1 MSETVTNGSTA
12 GDHTGVPIELENVTK
27 RYSAAASGLAAVDD
41 LTMSIPAGKIV
52 VLLGPSGCGKTTTM
66 RLINRLIEPTS
77 GRIMIG
83 DTDARA
89 QEPNELRRGIGYVIQ
104 QAGLFPH
111 MTVGTNIAQVPQM
124 LGWDKKRIAARV
136 DELLDLVGL
145 DAAQFRDRFPR
156 QLSGGQQQR
165 VGVARA
171 LAADPPVL
179 LMDEPFGALDP
190 ITREHLQDELLR
202 LQDELSKT
210 IVFVTHDIDEAL
222 RIGDQ
227 IAILDKGSQIAQY
240 AAPAEILASP
250 ASEYVEQFIG
260 SGSAMRLL
268 NFAKVSDV
276 ELGQVCECAPGDDVG
291 RVRERIAA
299 SDAPYAL
306 VVDNGRTPVGWV
318 TSDDLD
324 GREGTAGDL
333 AAAIETTIPARATLQ
348 EAMEG
353 LLHAEYDVVPVTRAQ
368 GEYLGVVSLG
378 TIQQELAELKE
389 RQKVRRADN
398 VVAEGDPA

>member
-1 MSETVTNGSTA
+1 VSDTST
-12 GDHTGVPIELENVTK
+12 HTGVPIELENVTK
-27 RYSAAASGLAAVDD
+27 QYTSAGLAAVDD

-111 MTVGTNIAQVPQM
+111 MTVATNIAQVPQM
-124 LGWDKKRIAARV
+124 RRCDKQRISTRV
-136 DELLDLVGL
+136 DELLELVGL
-145 DAAQFRDRFPR
+145 DVAQFRGRYPR

-171 LAADPPVL
+171 LAADPSVL

-190 ITREHLQDELLR
+190 ITRERLQDELLR
-202 LQDELSKT
+202 LQEELGKT

-222 RIGDQ
+222 RIGDK
-227 IAILDKGSQIAQY
+227 IAILNKGSKIAQY
-240 AAPAEILASP
+240 ASPAEILANP

-268 NFAKVSDV
+268 NFSKVADV
-276 ELGQVCECAPGDDVG
+276 ELGQVAQVGPDDDVA
-291 RVRERIAA
+291 RIRETIDGA
-299 SDAPYAL
+299 DTPYAL
-306 VVDNGRTPVGWV
+306 VVDGDRRPTGWV
-318 TSDDLD
+318 TSDGIE
-324 GREGTAGDL
+324 GRTGTADEL
-333 AAAIETTIPARATLQ
+333 ATPIETTIPARATLQ

-353 LLHAEYDVVPVTRAQ
+353 LLSAENDVVPVTRGH

-378 TIQQELAELKE
+378 TIQQELADLKE
-389 RQKVRRADN
+389 RQKERRQHERVGAADG
-398 VVAEGDPA
+398 GDSA

>member
-1 MSETVTNGSTA
+1 VSETVTDKGT
-12 GDHTGVPIELENVTK
+12 TGVPIELENVTK
-27 RYSAAASGLAAVDD
+27 RYSASSTGLAAVDD

-111 MTVGTNIAQVPQM
+111 MTVGTNISQVPQM
-124 LGWDKKRIAARV
+124 LGWDKQRITTRV

-145 DAAQFRDRFPR
+145 DSGQFRDRYPR

-171 LAADPPVL
+171 LAADPSVL

-190 ITREHLQDELLR
+190 ITRERLQDELLR
-202 LQDELSKT
+202 LQEELGKT

-227 IAILDKGSQIAQY
+227 IAILDKGSRIAQY
-240 AAPAEILASP
+240 ASPAEILANP

-268 NFAKVSDV
+268 NFAKVADV
-276 ELGQVCECAPGDDVG
+276 ELGQVAEVAPGDEVT
-291 RVRERIAA
+291 RVRETIAGA
-299 SDAPYAL
+299 DTAYAL
-306 VVDNGRTPVGWV
+306 VVDAGRRPTGWV
-318 TSDDLD
+318 TSETID
-324 GREGTAGDL
+324 GRDGTAGEL
-333 AAAIETTIPARATLQ
+333 SAPIETTIPARATLQ

-353 LLHAEYDVVPVTRAQ
+353 LLHAEYDVVPVTKAN

-378 TIQQELAELKE
+378 TIQQELSDLKE
-389 RQKVRRADN
+389 RQKARRQERVSAG
-398 VVAEGDPA
+398 GDSA

>member
-1 MSETVTNGSTA
+1 VSETVTDKGT
-12 GDHTGVPIELENVTK
+12 TGVPIELENVTK
-27 RYSAAASGLAAVDD
+27 RYSASSTGLAAVDD

-89 QEPNELRRGIGYVIQ
+89 QEPNELRRSIGYVIQ

-124 LGWDKKRIAARV
+124 LGWDKQRTAKRV
-136 DELLDLVGL
+136 DELLELVGL
-145 DAAQFRDRFPR
+145 DVGQFRDRYPR

-171 LAADPPVL
+171 LAADPSVL

-190 ITREHLQDELLR
+190 ITRERLQDELLR
-202 LQDELSKT
+202 LQEELGKT

-227 IAILDKGSQIAQY
+227 IAILDKGSSIAQY
-240 AAPAEILASP
+240 ASPAEILANP

-268 NFAKVSDV
+268 NFAKVADV
-276 ELGQVCECAPGDDVG
+276 ELGQVAECAPGDDIAQ
-291 RVRERIAA
+291 VRETIASA
-299 SDAPYAL
+299 DSAYAL
-306 VVDNGRTPVGWV
+306 VVEAGRKPTGWV
-318 TSDDLD
+318 TSEILE
-324 GREGTAGDL
+324 GRNGTAGEL
-333 AAAIETTIPARATLQ
+333 AAPIETTIPARATLQ

-353 LLHAEYDVVPVTRAQ
+353 LLQAEYDVVPVTRAN
-368 GEYLGVVSLG
+368 GTYLGVVSLG
-378 TIQQELAELKE
+378 TIQQELADLKD
-389 RQKVRRADN
+389 RQKARRQDR
-398 VVAEGDPA
+398 VTTGGDPA